1 MSKKKEKDSDLPET
15 QPEGLSPE
23 GDEAFQPD
31 ETTMVPFDQFHDVL
45 LKLEESNARA
55 TDLAIKNADCAGKAL
70 EYENRIKELEKAL
83 LEEKGF
89 RVSLFDPDQVET
101 HHLNPS
107 ELPAW
112 VLAKLPESLTVD
124 TSKFQ
129 EPPVAYAIRFALG
142 RGAKEGDIVHFCAG
156 V

>member
-15 QPEGLSPE
+15 QPEGLHMPS
-23 GDEAFQPD
+23 
-31 ETTMVPFDQFHDVL
+31 V
-45 LKLEESNARA
+45 
-55 TDLAIKNADCAGKAL
+55 
-70 EYENRIKELEKAL
+70 
-83 LEEKGF
+83 
-89 RVSLFDPDQVET
+89 DPDQVET

-129 EPPVAYAIRFALG
+129 EPNVAYAIRFAIG